1 MATGNW
7 YYEVEFYDGRTIRR
21 ENVTKKIASAIYH
34 GLGYEMIH
42 FNVRA
47 VRYGVMQ

>member
-1 MATGNW
+1 MSKVKY